1 MSETRGSGT
10 GARIFG
16 LSVLILF
23 LEMLLIRWI
32 ATEVRVFSY
41 LQNGILVAAFLG
53 LGLGARNASRPA
65 RLLHAVLALAALVLV
80 VRDPLGWGLGE
91 RVTHG
96 LTAFKDSVIW
106 LREPIGEG
114 WPRLVAIGLALVV
127 TLGLLFATALTF
139 HPLGQRLGRWMDSH
153 PRPVAAY
160 SLNILGSLV
169 GIALF
174 DAATLARTPPWV
186 WLVASA
192 VGLAWFAHHC
202 DDARRF
208 RIAAAAIGLTL
219 PLFAWEPGGS
229 TTVWSPY
236 QKLVLKPNVET
247 LPWSGATVECG
258 KLIEVNSA
266 GYQALVALDPAK
278 IAARPDVY
286 PPGSDRLSH
295 YVLPYELIGQ
305 RDEVLVVGAG
315 AGNDVAGALRSGAR
329 HIRAVEIDPVIAEW
343 GRLHHPDSPYS
354 SDRVELVVEDAR
366 AFFTRDHGR
375 YDLVWFGLLD
385 SHTTPSAYSNVRL
398 DHYVY
403 TRESFADMKRLLTPD
418 GVVAL
423 FFAPETEWIAY
434 RLANLMAQTFGEP
447 PLAMGFGFQPCLGW
461 GGLLLLG
468 GPTEQIE
475 AMREHALQDPEL
487 RKRLIAVG
495 PWPAQ
500 SLATD
505 DWPYLYLESP
515 GLPRYHMLVGACCL
529 LIGLALRR
537 RLFRQGE
544 DLHVPM
550 LLLGAGF
557 MLLEVTGVSRAAL
570 LFGTTWTVNAYVVGA
585 VLGMILLANL
595 TVDRF
600 RPDPFGW
607 PFVGLLASLLLLAL
621 APLHWLTGLDLA
633 LRIPL
638 GGAFFAL
645 PVYFSGIAFVS
656 LWAAAERRDLALG
669 SNLLGSLLGGVLS
682 MLTMVVGF
690 RSVALLTLACYLAA
704 LLAARRRGDVV
715 TPA

>member
-1 MSETRGSGT
+1 MSDRQGSGT
-10 GARIFG
+10 GGRIFG

-65 RLLHAVLALAALVLV
+65 RLMGGVLALAALVLV
-80 VRDPLGWGLGE
+80 VRDPLGLGIGE
-91 RVTHG
+91 RVTQG
-96 LTAFKDSVIW
+96 LTSFRDSVIW
-106 LREPIGEG
+106 LREPTGEG
-114 WPRLVAIGLALVV
+114 WPRLRAVGLALAV
-127 TLGLLFATALTF
+127 TLGLLFATALSF

-186 WLVASA
+186 WLAACS
-192 VGLAWFAHHC
+192 VGLAWFARHC
-202 DDARRF
+202 DDAWRSR
-208 RIAAAAIGLTL
+208 AVAVAIGLAL
-219 PLFAWEPGGS
+219 PLLAWETGDA

-236 QKLVLKPNVET
+236 QKLVLKPNLET
-247 LPWSGATVECG
+247 LPWSGETVECG
-258 KLIEVNSA
+258 RLIEVNSA
-266 GYQALVALDPAK
+266 GYQALVPLDPAK

-286 PPGSDRLSH
+286 PPGSDRTSH
-295 YVLPYELIGQ
+295 YVLPYELIGP
-305 RDEVLVVGAG
+305 RDRVLVVGAG
-315 AGNDVAGALRSGAR
+315 AGNDVAGALRAGAR
-329 HIRAVEIDPVIAEW
+329 RIRAVEIDPVIAEW
-343 GRLHHPDSPYS
+343 GRRYHPDSPYS
-354 SDRVELVVEDAR
+354 SDRVEVVVEDAR
-366 AFFTRDHGR
+366 AFFTRDDGS

-385 SHTTPSAYSNVRL
+385 SHTTPSAYANVRL

-403 TRESFADMKRLLTPD
+403 TRESFADMKRLLAPD

-423 FFAPETEWIAY
+423 FFAPETDWIAF
-434 RLANLMAQTFGEP
+434 RLANLMAETFGEP
-447 PLAMGFGFQPCLGW
+447 PLALGFRFQPCLGW

-468 GPTEQIE
+468 GPPEEIQR
-475 AMREHALQDPEL
+475 MRRRALDDPEL
-487 RKRLIAVG
+487 RKRLIAVE

-500 SLATD
+500 GLATD

-515 GLPRYHMLVGACCL
+515 GLPRYHMLVAACCL

-537 RLFRQGE
+537 RLFRPGE

-595 TVDRF
+595 SVDRL

-607 PFVGLLASLLLLAL
+607 PFAGLLVSLLLLAV
-621 APLHWLTGLDLA
+621 APLRWLTGLDLP
-633 LRIPL
+633 LRILL
-638 GGAFFAL
+638 GGAFFTL

-656 LWAAAERRDLALG
+656 LWARAERRDLALG
-669 SNLLGSLLGGVLS
+669 SNLLGSLVGGVLS
-682 MLTMVVGF
+682 MLTMAVGF

-704 LLAARRRGDVV
+704 LLAARRRGDAV